1 MYRLL
6 FLLILPVLML
16 ISCRATI
23 EVPDS
28 GTSVPTSSSS
38 NSLSSPESPDDAQID
53 QAEHTVETVTFDSE
67 DGSVITIVTHQD

>member
-6 FLLILPVLML
+6 FLLILPALAL

-28 GTSVPTSSSS
+28 GMSVPASSSP
-38 NSLSSPESPDDAQID
+38 NSLSSPEVSDDVQTD
-53 QAEHTVETVTFDSE
+53 QSEHTVETVNFDSE
-67 DGSVITIVTHQD
+67 DGSVITVVTQQD

>member
-6 FLLILPVLML
+6 FLLILPALAL

-28 GTSVPTSSSS
+28 GMSVPASS
-38 NSLSSPESPDDAQID
+38 NSLSSPEVSDDVQTD
-53 QAEHTVETVTFDSE
+53 QSEHTVETVNFDSE
-67 DGSVITIVTHQD
+67 DGSVITVVTQQD